1 MNKQYKTKYIIQ
13 ARLKTKEESAP
24 ENYFVDWEDYYSNGW
39 ATNYEETV
47 DEIAFYRKVH
57 GKTHEF
63 RMVKRDYVIEDTVL
77 EEK

>member
-1 MNKQYKTKYIIQ
+1 MNKQHKTKYIIQ
-13 ARLKTKEESAP
+13 ARLKTKEESNSN
-24 ENYFVDWEDYYSNGW
+24 NYYVDWEDYYTDGW

-63 RMVKRDYVIEDTVL
+63 RMVKRDYVIEDTVVK
-77 EEK
+77 E